1 MTNTVLDRKL
11 LVCLTWFQSIGPSYS
26 YKKDFMEKIL
36 SLPKKKSKLVYC
48 IICTFHIT
56 LVVLFIF
63 LLPSPVKDLRRKLTP
78 VSQNFDMA

>member
-36 SLPKKKSKLVYC
+36 NLPKKKKKQTGLLYYLHIPYNPSGS
-48 IICTFHIT
+48 FHISLAFSCERFT
-56 LVVLFIF
+56 
-63 LLPSPVKDLRRKLTP
+63 
-78 VSQNFDMA
+78 